1 MKGIAV
7 FGTEVLEDRIVE
19 SLGFGVYY
27 YRIFRTKLRRFSMVL
42 SICGMYFFISS
53 CVCVCA
59 CVCACACV
67 CVCVRVC
74 VCLQYTR
81 VHATASTSTSSQKSP
96 L

>member
-53 CVCVCA
+53 CVY
-59 CVCACACV
+59 
-67 CVCVRVC
+67 
-74 VCLQYTR
+74 VCLCMNECI
-81 VHATASTSTSSQKSP
+81 SECIS
-96 L
+96 